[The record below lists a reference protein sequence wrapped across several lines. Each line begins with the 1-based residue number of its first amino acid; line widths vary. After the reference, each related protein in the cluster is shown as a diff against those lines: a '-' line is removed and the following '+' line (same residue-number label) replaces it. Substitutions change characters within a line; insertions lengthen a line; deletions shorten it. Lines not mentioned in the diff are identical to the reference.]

1 MTRHLRL
8 VSCAI
13 LLFAGPLTAQRSALR
28 EVRDGGGS
36 GGGLSLMIVQ
46 PVGQFKQFVNGGAG
60 VGLAAVPAL
69 DRDGIVG
76 LRIEGEFLAYGYTS
90 EPVTLSGGG
99 YAIPA
104 QAQTWNLIG
113 SVQAGPQ
120 LTFGDG
126 PARLYGFLTGGVV
139 DFATTTSLQ
148 SDCGCELA
156 SYGDGHDL
164 ALAWQA
170 GGGMM
175 FALGRGRHPAALD
188 LGARYLRNGTVTYGT
203 TSGGTLRFVRSEANA
218 VVYHIGLS
226 FGF

>member
-8 VSCAI
+8 LSCAT
-13 LLFAGPLTAQRSALR
+13 LLLAGPLTAQRSALR
-28 EVRDGGGS
+28 EVRSGGGS

-60 VGLAAVPAL
+60 VAFAAVPAL
-69 DRDGIVG
+69 DRQGVVG
-76 LRIEGEFLAYGYTS
+76 LRIEGELLAYGYMN

-104 QAQTWNLIG
+104 QAQTWSFILSG
-113 SVQAGPQ
+113 QAGPQ
-120 LTFGDG
+120 LTFGGG

-139 DFATTTSLQ
+139 DFATTTSVQ
-148 SDCGCELA
+148 SDCGCDIA

-175 FALGRGRHPAALD
+175 FALGRGRHPASLD

-203 TSGGTLRFVRSEANA
+203 TTGGSLRFVRSDANA

>member
-8 VSCAI
+8 LSCAT
-13 LLFAGPLTAQRSALR
+13 LLLAGPLTAQRWALR
-28 EVRDGGGS
+28 EVRSGGGS

-69 DRDGIVG
+69 DQHGVVG
-76 LRIEGEFLAYGYTS
+76 LRIEGEFLAYGYMN
-90 EPVTLSGGG
+90 EPVTLSSGG
-99 YAIPA
+99 YATPA
-104 QAQTWNLIG
+104 QAQTWSFILSG
-113 SVQAGPQ
+113 QAGPQ
-120 LTFGDG
+120 LTFGGG
-126 PARLYGFLTGGVV
+126 PVRLYGFLTGGVV
-139 DFATTTSLQ
+139 DFATTTSVQ
-148 SDCGCELA
+148 SDCGCDIA

-175 FALGRGRHPAALD
+175 FALGRGRHPASLD

-203 TSGGTLRFVRSEANA
+203 TTGGSLRFVQSDANA

>member
-1 MTRHLRL
+1 MVL
-8 VSCAI
+8 A
-13 LLFAGPLTAQRSALR
+13 APLMAQRSALR
-28 EVRDGGGS
+28 EVRHGGGS
-36 GGGLSLMIVQ
+36 GRGLSLMIVQ
-46 PVGQFKQFVNGGAG
+46 PVGQFKQFIDGGAG
-60 VGLAAVPAL
+60 IGLAAVPAL
-69 DRDGIVG
+69 DRDGVVG
-76 LRIEGEFLAYGYTS
+76 LRLEGEFLAYGYVS
-90 EPVTLSGGG
+90 DPVTLAGGG

-104 QAQTWNLIG
+104 TAETWSFILSG
-113 SVQAGPQ
+113 QAGPQ

-139 DFATTTSLQ
+139 DFATTTSLK
-148 SDCGCELA
+148 SDCGCDLA

-175 FALGRGRHPAALD
+175 FTIGRGRHAAALD
-188 LGARYLRNGTVTYGT
+188 LGARYLRNGTMTYGT
-203 TSGGTLRFVRSEANA
+203 TSSGSLRFVRSAANA

>member
-1 MTRHLRL
+1 MTRFLNRL
-8 VSCAI
+8 SLVG
-13 LLFAGPLTAQRSALR
+13 LLLAGPLSAQRSALR
-28 EVRDGGGS
+28 EVRSGGG

-60 VGLAAVPAL
+60 IGLAAVPSL
-69 DRDGIVG
+69 DRAGIVG
-76 LRIEGEFLAYGYTS
+76 LRIEGELLAYGYAS

-104 QAQTWNLIG
+104 EAHTWSFIVSG
-113 SVQAGPQ
+113 QAGPQ

-170 GGGMM
+170 GGGML
-175 FALGRGRHPAALD
+175 FTLGRGRHPASLD

-203 TSGGTLRFVRSEANA
+203 TTGGSLRFVRSEANA
-218 VVYHIGLS
+218 VVYHIGVAFTL
-226 FGF
+226 

>member
-8 VSCAI
+8 LSYAT
-13 LLFAGPLTAQRSALR
+13 LLLAGPLTAQRSALR
-28 EVRDGGGS
+28 EVRSGGGS

-60 VGLAAVPAL
+60 VAFAAVPAL
-69 DRDGIVG
+69 DRQGVVG
-76 LRIEGEFLAYGYTS
+76 LRIEGELLAYGYMN
-90 EPVTLSGGG
+90 EPVTLSGG
-99 YAIPA
+99 
-104 QAQTWNLIG
+104 
-113 SVQAGPQ
+113 
-120 LTFGDG
+120 G

-139 DFATTTSLQ
+139 DFATTTSVQ
-148 SDCGCELA
+148 SDCGCDIA

-175 FALGRGRHPAALD
+175 LAVGRGRHPASLD

-203 TSGGTLRFVRSEANA
+203 TTGGSLRFVRSEANA

>member
-8 VSCAI
+8 LSCAT
-13 LLFAGPLTAQRSALR
+13 LLLAGPLTAQRSALR
-28 EVRDGGGS
+28 EVRSGGGS
-36 GGGLSLMIVQ
+36 GGGLSLMIGQ
-46 PVGQFKQFVNGGAG
+46 PVGPFKPVVNGGGG
-60 VGLAAVPAL
+60 VAFGAVRAL
-69 DRDGIVG
+69 DRQGVVG
-76 LRIEGEFLAYGYTS
+76 LRIEGELPAYGYMN

-104 QAQTWNLIG
+104 QAQTWSFILSG
-113 SVQAGPQ
+113 QAGPQ
-120 LTFGDG
+120 LTFGGG

-139 DFATTTSLQ
+139 DFATTTSVQ
-148 SDCGCELA
+148 SDCGCDIA

-175 FALGRGRHPAALD
+175 FTLGRGRHPASLD
-188 LGARYLRNGTVTYGT
+188 LGARYLPNGTGTDGT
-203 TSGGTLRFVRSEANA
+203 TTGGSLPFLPTAPNALAYHLR
-218 VVYHIGLS
+218 LS